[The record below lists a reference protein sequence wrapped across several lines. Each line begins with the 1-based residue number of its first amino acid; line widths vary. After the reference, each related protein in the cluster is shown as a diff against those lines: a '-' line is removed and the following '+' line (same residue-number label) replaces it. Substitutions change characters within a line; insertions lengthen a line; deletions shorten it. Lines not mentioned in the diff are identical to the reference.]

1 MLPIPTMRQPSR
13 RRFLQA
19 ASCGFGSLAFTGM
32 LQAEGERVAP
42 SPLAPKPP
50 HFPARAKRVIFLNMQ
65 GGPTAQETFD
75 YKPGTSHF
83 AFHRHGQSGLW
94 ISELFPH
101 LAKHADKL
109 CVLQGMHTNS
119 PVHNAASIQLH
130 TGNFQFARPSM
141 GSWVL
146 YGLGTENQNL
156 PGFIALAPTAQWG
169 GPKLYDSAFL
179 PSTYQ
184 GSPFG
189 SGRSLGRE
197 SATNTNG
204 SQFHRSEMRRILD
217 RLQERNQGRLAADEH
232 DPRLNGLIQ
241 SYELAFRM
249 QDHLPNVLD
258 WSQESKSTIR
268 EYGIRSGAP
277 TENFGRQ
284 CLVARRL
291 AEAGVRFVEL
301 YHANWDDH
309 TDLFGELPRHCR
321 EVDQPIA
328 ALLGDLAQ
336 RGLLEDTLV
345 LWGGEFGRT
354 PTVNG
359 NFNTRRGGQTD
370 HNIQGYTMWMAGG
383 GTKAG
388 YAYGKKDDKGL
399 KAVEGRCHL
408 HDLHAT
414 MLHLLG
420 LDHEKLTYRYA
431 GRDFRL
437 TDIHGSVVTEI
448 LT

>member
-1 MLPIPTMRQPSR
+1 MLDSEHLTGPSR
-13 RRFLQA
+13 RRFLQL
-19 ASCGFGSLAFTGM
+19 ASCGFGSLALADI
-32 LQAEGERVAP
+32 LQAEGRAAN
-42 SPLAPKPP
+42 PLAPRPP
-50 HFPARAKRVIFLNMQ
+50 HFEPRAKRVIFLNMQ

-75 YKPGTSHF
+75 YKPRVSNFQFKQQGE
-83 AFHRHGQSGLW
+83 AGLW

-101 LAKHADKL
+101 LAAQADKL

-146 YGLGTENQNL
+146 YGLGSENENL
-156 PGFIALAPTAQWG
+156 PGFISLAPTAQWG

-179 PSTYQ
+179 PATFQ
-184 GSPFG
+184 GTPLG

-197 SATNTNG
+197 SASNVSG
-204 SQFHRSEMRRILD
+204 SAFTRAEMRTILD
-217 RLQERNQGRLAADEH
+217 RVQQRNQMALLSDEH

-249 QDHLPNVLD
+249 QEHLPEVLD
-258 WSQESKSTIR
+258 WSKETAGTI
-268 EYGIRSGAP
+268 EQYGIRSGAP

-291 AEAGVRFVEL
+291 AEAGVRFIEL

-309 TDLFGELPRHCR
+309 TDLFRELPKHCR
-321 EVDQPIA
+321 EVDLPIA
-328 ALLGDLAQ
+328 ALLTDLAQ
-336 RGLLEDTLV
+336 RDLLQDTLV

-354 PTVNG
+354 PTAKG
-359 NFNTRRGGQTD
+359 DFNARRGGETD
-370 HNIQGYTMWMAGG
+370 HNIQGYTMWLAGG

-388 YAYGKKDDKGL
+388 FAHGQKDEHGIE
-399 KAVEGRCHL
+399 AVEGRVHL

-414 MLHLLG
+414 LLHLLG

-437 TDIHGSVVTEI
+437 TDVHGRVVKAI
-448 LT
+448 FG